1 LHKRKKKQKEIAKK
15 HKKIFDNQKLYCYND
30 SEMCKIAQ
38 KTKEVR
44 TLSREYIELRKR
56 IRGKYTNLK
65 DFAAKLGITS
75 STLSIKLKGKS
86 DWTRAEIESVQKL
99 LGLTPDE
106 VIAYFF

>member
-1 LHKRKKKQKEIAKK
+1 MHKRKKKHEEIAKK
-15 HKKIFDNQKLYCYND
+15 HKKMFDILKLYCYND

-44 TLSREYIELRKR
+44 TLSREYRELRKR

-65 DFAAKLGITS
+65 DFAAKLDITP

-86 DWTRAEIESVQKL
+86 DWTRTEIERVQKL

-106 VIAYFF
+106 VITYFF